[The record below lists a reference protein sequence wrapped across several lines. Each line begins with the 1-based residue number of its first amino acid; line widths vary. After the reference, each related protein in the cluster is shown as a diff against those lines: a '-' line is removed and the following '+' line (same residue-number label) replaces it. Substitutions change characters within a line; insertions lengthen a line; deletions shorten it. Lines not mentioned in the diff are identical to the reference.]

1 MTELFL
7 HFFGVYGIICRKADS
22 RGSQKKHKE
31 VVRYMGRK
39 YGRKIHMRKYKKIC
53 LAAVTAAVCL
63 AAAGCSAKN
72 APSTAPRADYTEL
85 RDPVAE
91 PDTTGAEIELLNMEN
106 PREYCYSSRNADMVF
121 KKKDGVWVDMTD
133 SSIPINQ
140 EKFQAMADNFL
151 KLRAVSKVENPGDL
165 SSYGLDRPSYTLSV
179 ADEDKGSAY
188 IAVGNQDAD
197 GNYYATLDERNVYVI
212 KKETVESMDFE
223 YDPLV
228 VRDSL
233 DLTVTAA
240 DMKKVVIKKANRTE
254 TYKPSD
260 TEAMTRIANGLSQL
274 KPTIYSTFHATAQ
287 ELTSAEIS
295 EGLRME
301 LNAEFLVDGEA
312 RSITIYVG
320 TFADAGGERRYV
332 QLEGSQMISEVDSAI
347 VSDLL
352 NLTEE
357 ESTMS

>member
-1 MTELFL
+1 M
-7 HFFGVYGIICRKADS
+7 VYG
-22 RGSQKKHKE
+22 KKLWKE
-31 VVRYMGRK
+31 DLLN
-39 YGRKIHMRKYKKIC
+39 MRKYKKIC

-63 AAAGCSAKN
+63 AAAGCSAKD
-72 APSTAPRADYTEL
+72 ASSTAPRAAYTEL
-85 RDPVAE
+85 RDPAVE

-121 KKKDGVWVDMTD
+121 KRKDGVWVDMTD
-133 SSIPINQ
+133 ASIPINQ

-165 SSYGLDRPSYTLSV
+165 SSYGLDKPSYTLLV
-179 ADEDKGSAY
+179 TDEEKGEAY

-233 DLTVTAA
+233 DLTVAA
-240 DMKKVVIKKANRTE
+240 SDMKKAIVKKGNKTV
-254 TYKPSD
+254 TYKSSD
-260 TEAMTRIANGLSQL
+260 TEAMTRIANGLSKL
-274 KPTIYSTFHATAQ
+274 KPTIYSSFHATAQ

-295 EGLRME
+295 KELRME
-301 LNAEFLVDGEA
+301 INAEFLVDGEVQ
-312 RSITIYVG
+312 SITIYVG

-332 QLEGSQMISEVDSAI
+332 QLEGSQMISEVDSTI
-347 VSDLL
+347 ISDLL

-357 ESTMS
+357 ESVI